1 MTPYEEGGTFY
12 RTHHDIQSK
21 WMRQGKYL
29 KLRNAGFFFLSSGGK
44 QRCRG
49 WGTQSPSEQPWQA
62 LPRLARD
69 QRPGAKSI
77 SGTTLI
83 DSEAEESTLWAVK
96 GKGLW

>member
-1 MTPYEEGGTFY
+1 MKKGELSTEHIMIYKANGCNRENILNSEMQ
-12 RTHHDIQSK
+12 D
-21 WMRQGKYL
+21 
-29 KLRNAGFFFLSSGGK
+29 FFFLSSGGK

-77 SGTTLI
+77 SGTILI
-83 DSEAEESTLWAVK
+83 DCEAKESTLWAVK